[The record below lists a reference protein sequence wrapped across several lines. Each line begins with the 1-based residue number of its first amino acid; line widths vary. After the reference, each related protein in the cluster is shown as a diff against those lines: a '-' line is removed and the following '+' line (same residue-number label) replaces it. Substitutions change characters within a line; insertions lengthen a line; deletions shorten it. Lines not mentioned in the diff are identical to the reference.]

1 MSFKII
7 VDSCCD
13 LSPEVLSTG
22 VYQSI
27 PLTIHV
33 GDSEFRDDET
43 LRTEVLVDAMAMC
56 QEASH
61 TACPAPAEYLAAYEA
76 AEGDVYVVTLS
87 ALLSGSHNSA
97 WQAAQIFREEHPD
110 RNIHVFNSCSAASG
124 EVLVALAIQRLASAG
139 MPFKRVVTEVEQ
151 FIYQMQTMFVLESLE
166 NLRKNGRLTKLQA
179 VITGA
184 LKIKLFMGATPEG
197 EICKLGQA
205 LTIKQ
210 ALGKMVDKVAADA
223 SHVGRT
229 LAICH
234 CNCLER
240 AFQVKSMIEAKCKF
254 AHILITEAG
263 GITSVYANDGGI
275 VIAY

>member
-110 RNIHVFNSCSAASG
+110 RNIHVFNSCSASAG
-124 EVLVALAIQRLASAG
+124 ETHIALALSKLASSG
-139 MPFKRVVTEVEQ
+139 MPFGEVVAEMDRR
-151 FIYQMQTMFVLESLE
+151 IAQMNTLFVLENLDV
-166 NLRKNGRLTKLQA
+166 LRKAGRLTRVQSL
-179 VITGA
+179 VTGA
-184 LKIKLFMGATPEG
+184 LRVKLVMGATPQG
-197 EICKLGQA
+197 EIMRHGQA
-205 LTIKQ
+205 LSIKQ
-210 ALGKMVDKVAADA
+210 ALNKLCAIMAADQRHRGRLLCI
-223 SHVGRT
+223 SH
-229 LAICH
+229 
-234 CNCLER
+234 CLCRER
-240 AFQVKSMIEAKCKF
+240 AEYLRALAFKTCDFADVRIEE
-254 AHILITEAG
+254 TR
-263 GITSVYANDGGI
+263 GISSFYANSGGI
-275 VIAY
+275 VAAY

>member
-1 MSFKII
+1 MRFKII

-110 RNIHVFNSCSAASG
+110 RNIHVFNSCSASAG
-124 EVLVALAIQRLASAG
+124 ETHIALALSKLASSG
-139 MPFKRVVTEVEQ
+139 MPFGEVVAEMDRR
-151 FIYQMQTMFVLESLE
+151 IAQMNTLFVLENLDV
-166 NLRKNGRLTKLQA
+166 LRKAGRLTRVQSL
-179 VITGA
+179 VTGA
-184 LKIKLFMGATPEG
+184 LRVKLVMGSTPQG
-197 EICKLGQA
+197 EIMRHGQA
-205 LTIKQ
+205 LSIKQ
-210 ALGKMVDKVAADA
+210 ALNKLCAIMAADQRHRGRLLCI
-223 SHVGRT
+223 SH
-229 LAICH
+229 
-234 CNCLER
+234 CLCRER
-240 AFQVKSMIEAKCKF
+240 AEYLRALAFKTCDFADVRIE
-254 AHILITEAG
+254 EAR
-263 GITSVYANDGGI
+263 GISSFYANSGGI
-275 VIAY
+275 VAAY

>member
-110 RNIHVFNSCSAASG
+110 RNIHVFNSCSASAG
-124 EVLVALAIQRLASAG
+124 ETHIALALSKLASSG
-139 MPFKRVVTEVEQ
+139 MPFGEVVAEMDRR
-151 FIYQMQTMFVLESLE
+151 IAQMNTLFVLENLDV
-166 NLRKNGRLTKLQA
+166 LRKAGRLTRVQSL
-179 VITGA
+179 VTGA
-184 LKIKLFMGATPEG
+184 LRVKLVMGSTPQG
-197 EICKLGQA
+197 EIMRHGQA
-205 LTIKQ
+205 LSIKQ
-210 ALGKMVDKVAADA
+210 ALNKLCAIMAADQRHRGQLLCI
-223 SHVGRT
+223 SHCLCRERAEYLRT
-229 LAICH
+229 LAFKTCDFADV
-234 CNCLER
+234 R
-240 AFQVKSMIEAKCKF
+240 IEE
-254 AHILITEAG
+254 TR
-263 GITSVYANDGGI
+263 GISSFYANSGGI
-275 VIAY
+275 VAAY

>member
-110 RNIHVFNSCSAASG
+110 RNIHVFNSCSASAG
-124 EVLVALAIQRLASAG
+124 ETHIALALSKLVSSG
-139 MPFKRVVTEVEQ
+139 MPFGEVVAEMDRR
-151 FIYQMQTMFVLESLE
+151 IAQMNTLFVLENLDV
-166 NLRKNGRLTKLQA
+166 LRKAGRLTRVQSL
-179 VITGA
+179 VTGA
-184 LKIKLFMGATPEG
+184 LRVKLVMGSTPQG
-197 EICKLGQA
+197 EIMRHGQA
-205 LTIKQ
+205 LSIKQ
-210 ALGKMVDKVAADA
+210 ALNKLCAIMAADQRHRGRLLCI
-223 SHVGRT
+223 SH
-229 LAICH
+229 
-234 CNCLER
+234 CLCRER
-240 AFQVKSMIEAKCKF
+240 AEYLRALAFKTCDFADVRIE
-254 AHILITEAG
+254 EAR
-263 GITSVYANDGGI
+263 GISSFYANSGGI
-275 VIAY
+275 VAAY

>member
-110 RNIHVFNSCSAASG
+110 RNIHVFNSCSASAG
-124 EVLVALAIQRLASAG
+124 ETHIALALSKLASSG
-139 MPFKRVVTEVEQ
+139 MPFGEVVAEMERR
-151 FIYQMQTMFVLESLE
+151 IAQMNTLFVLENLDV
-166 NLRKNGRLTKLQA
+166 LRKAGRLTRVQSL
-179 VITGA
+179 VTGA
-184 LKIKLFMGATPEG
+184 LRVKLVMGSTPQG
-197 EICKLGQA
+197 EIMRHGQA
-205 LTIKQ
+205 LSIKQ
-210 ALGKMVDKVAADA
+210 ALNKLCAIMAADQRHRGRLLCI
-223 SHVGRT
+223 SH
-229 LAICH
+229 
-234 CNCLER
+234 CLCRER
-240 AFQVKSMIEAKCKF
+240 AEYLRALAFKTCDFADVRIE
-254 AHILITEAG
+254 EAR
-263 GITSVYANDGGI
+263 GISSFYANSGGI
-275 VIAY
+275 VAAY

>member
-110 RNIHVFNSCSAASG
+110 RNIHVFNSCSASAG
-124 EVLVALAIQRLASAG
+124 ETHIALALSKLASSG
-139 MPFKRVVTEVEQ
+139 MPFGEVVAEMDRR
-151 FIYQMQTMFVLESLE
+151 IAQMNTLFVLENLDV
-166 NLRKNGRLTKLQA
+166 LRKAGRLTRVQSL
-179 VITGA
+179 VTGA
-184 LKIKLFMGATPEG
+184 LRVKLVMGSTPQG
-197 EICKLGQA
+197 EIMRHGQA
-205 LTIKQ
+205 LSIKQ
-210 ALGKMVDKVAADA
+210 ALNKLCAIMAADQRHRGRLLCI
-223 SHVGRT
+223 SH
-229 LAICH
+229 
-234 CNCLER
+234 CLCRER
-240 AFQVKSMIEAKCKF
+240 AEYLRALAFKTCDFADVRIE
-254 AHILITEAG
+254 EAR
-263 GITSVYANDGGI
+263 GISSFYANSGGI
-275 VIAY
+275 VAAY

>member
-110 RNIHVFNSCSAASG
+110 RNIHVFNSCSASAG
-124 EVLVALAIQRLASAG
+124 ETHIALALSKLVSSG
-139 MPFKRVVTEVEQ
+139 MPFGEVVAEMDRR
-151 FIYQMQTMFVLESLE
+151 IAQMNTLFVLENLDV
-166 NLRKNGRLTKLQA
+166 LRKAGRLTRVQSL
-179 VITGA
+179 VTGA
-184 LKIKLFMGATPEG
+184 LRVKLVMGSTPQG
-197 EICKLGQA
+197 EIMRHGQA
-205 LTIKQ
+205 LSIKQ
-210 ALGKMVDKVAADA
+210 ALNKLCAIMAADQRHRGRLLCI
-223 SHVGRT
+223 SHCLCRERAEYLRT
-229 LAICH
+229 LAFKTCDFADV
-234 CNCLER
+234 R
-240 AFQVKSMIEAKCKF
+240 IE
-254 AHILITEAG
+254 EAR
-263 GITSVYANDGGI
+263 GISSFYANSGGI
-275 VIAY
+275 VAAY